1 MVVLLYVIKDIMMGL
16 SSLSWALASNAFL
29 VMGDMPYTPIDE
41 LNLMPTGVLG
51 SKVKTT
57 EHAFLLHVG
66 DLKSGAEP
74 CTDELLTK
82 NKQLLSS
89 LSTQPF
95 IYTPGDNEWTDCD
108 RANLTPRYDELARLV
123 FLKSLMYDS
132 SYLEKAKQLE
142 KFERQ
147 ASMTENA
154 RWQLADVEFMTLH
167 IAGTHNGRRQILK
180 SDKQLAY
187 QQADARD
194 ANNLQW
200 LAQANPTAKG
210 YVIAFQADI
219 YTHQTDQP
227 ACGAALHQE
236 CDGFKVYRDALHEFA
251 STVKKPVLVIH
262 GDTGPYCQQSLSS
275 NLTRLNVPGDYMVGD
290 IAKVTLAQQNATVTW
305 QISSLK
311 TGEVLERQCR

>member
-1 MVVLLYVIKDIMMGL
+1 MMGL
-16 SSLSWALASNAFL
+16 ISLSWALTSNAFL

-41 LNLMPTGVLG
+41 INLAPVGVLG
-51 SKVKTT
+51 SKITTT

-66 DLKSGAEP
+66 DIKSGAEP
-74 CTDELLTK
+74 CTNELLTK
-82 NKQLLSS
+82 NKQLLTS
-89 LSTQPF
+89 LTHKPF

-108 RANLTPRYDELARLV
+108 RKNLTPRYDELERLV

-142 KFERQ
+142 KFQRQ
-147 ASMTENA
+147 ASMIENA
-154 RWQLADVEFMTLH
+154 RWQFADVEFMTLH
-167 IAGTHNGRRQILK
+167 IAGTHNGRRQILN
-180 SDKQLAY
+180 SDNQLAY

-200 LAQANPTAKG
+200 LAQADPSVTG

-219 YTHQTDQP
+219 YTHKTDQP
-227 ACGAALHQE
+227 ACSAERPQA

-251 STVKKPVLVIH
+251 NKVKKPVLVIH
-262 GDTGPYCQQSLSS
+262 GDTGPYCQQPLSS
-275 NLTRLNVPGDYMVGD
+275 NLTRLNVPGDYMVSD
-290 IAKVTLAQQNATVTW
+290 IAKVALVQQNATVTW

-311 TGEVLERQCR
+311 SGQALERQCR

>member
-1 MVVLLYVIKDIMMGL
+1 MLSFIGL
-16 SSLSWALASNAFL
+16 TWALSSNAFL
-29 VMGDMPYTPIDE
+29 VMGDMPYTPIDA
-41 LNLMPTGVLG
+41 LNLAPKGVLG
-51 SKVKTT
+51 SKINTT

-66 DLKSGAEP
+66 DIKSGAEP
-74 CTDELLTK
+74 CTNELLTK
-82 NKQLLSS
+82 NKQLLSA
-89 LSTQPF
+89 LTTQPF

-108 RANLTPRYDELARLV
+108 RANLTPRYDELERLV
-123 FLKSLMYDS
+123 FLKSLMYDRA
-132 SYLEKAKQLE
+132 YLEKAKQLE
-142 KFERQ
+142 QFKRQ
-147 ASMTENA
+147 ASMAENA
-154 RWQLADVEFMTLH
+154 RWQFAGVEFITLH
-167 IAGTHNGRRQILK
+167 IAGTHNGRRQILN

-227 ACGAALHQE
+227 ACSAALRQT
-236 CDGFKVYRDALHEFA
+236 CDGFKVYRDAIREFA

-262 GDTGPYCQQSLSS
+262 GDTGPYCQQPLAN
-275 NLTRLNVPGDYMVGD
+275 NLTRLNVPGDYMASD
-290 IAKVTLAQQNATVTW
+290 IAKVALAQQNATVTW

-311 TGEVLERQCR
+311 SGKPLEQQCR

>member
-1 MVVLLYVIKDIMMGL
+1 MMGL
-16 SSLSWALASNAFL
+16 ISLSWVLASNAFL

-51 SKVKTT
+51 SKINST

-89 LSTQPF
+89 LSSQPF

-108 RANLTPRYDELARLV
+108 RTNLTPRYDELARLV
-123 FLKSLMYDS
+123 FLKSLMYDRT
-132 SYLEKAKQLE
+132 YFEKAKQLE
-142 KFERQ
+142 KFKYQ
-147 ASMTENA
+147 ASMIENA
-154 RWQLADVEFMTLH
+154 RWQFADVEFMTLH
-167 IAGTHNGRRQILK
+167 IAGTHNGRRQILN

-194 ANNLQW
+194 VNNLQW

-227 ACGAALHQE
+227 ACDAALHQE
-236 CDGFKVYRDALHEFA
+236 CDGFKIYRDALREFA

-275 NLTRLNVPGDYMVGD
+275 YLTRLNVPGDYMVSD
-290 IAKVTLAQQNATVTW
+290 IAKVTLAQQNATVAW

-311 TGEVLERQCR
+311 TGEVLARQCR